1 MELVPRLETELAL
14 YLAGAR
20 WKCLMKK
27 NLVKMRVVYLIGVIG
42 AAVIKFVVAAGPP
55 DNEFV
60 WKLMPVNAAAKFF
73 KTSFATLITI
83 ANTGENFNQWANV
96 KTLKVV
102 DRAFSIIRDNVLED
116 KQVLQDA
123 KEAIKNKELVCFQ
136 SVRAGRSGPVLQR
149 VRTKLDSDRELVSM
163 VKPVKTVWALV
174 LRSNLVGAVTAT
186 ITGRN
191 GDSGVRV
198 ALATGNIGKGLVL
211 KWVLVMEVLQ
221 TVSFAIMT
229 AVVDLVAVQIIIMDG
244 LLVILPT
251 RFSEDKL

>member
-1 MELVPRLETELAL
+1 VELVLRLETELAL

-27 NLVKMRVVYLIGVIG
+27 NLVKMLGVYLIGVIG

-60 WKLMPVNAAAKFF
+60 WKLMPVNAAVKFF
-73 KTSFATLITI
+73 KTSFATLTI

-116 KQVLQDA
+116 KQVLQVA

-136 SVRAGRSGPVLQR
+136 SVQVGLSGPVSQR
-149 VRTKLDSDRELVSM
+149 ARTKLDSDRELVSM

-174 LRSNLVGAVTAT
+174 LKSNLVGAVTAT

-198 ALATGNIGKGLVL
+198 ALATGNIDKGPVL
-211 KWVLVMEVLQ
+211 RWVLVMEVLQ
-221 TVSFAIMT
+221 TVNFAIMT

-251 RFSEDKL
+251 RFLEDKL

>member
-1 MELVPRLETELAL
+1 MELVLRLETELAL

-27 NLVKMRVVYLIGVIG
+27 NLVKMLGVYLIGVIG

-73 KTSFATLITI
+73 KTSFATLTI

-123 KEAIKNKELVCFQ
+123 KEAIKNK
-136 SVRAGRSGPVLQR
+136 
-149 VRTKLDSDRELVSM
+149 
-163 VKPVKTVWALV
+163 
-174 LRSNLVGAVTAT
+174 
-186 ITGRN
+186 
-191 GDSGVRV
+191 
-198 ALATGNIGKGLVL
+198 
-211 KWVLVMEVLQ
+211 
-221 TVSFAIMT
+221 
-229 AVVDLVAVQIIIMDG
+229 
-244 LLVILPT
+244 
-251 RFSEDKL
+251 

>member
-1 MELVPRLETELAL
+1 MELVLRLETELAL

-27 NLVKMRVVYLIGVIG
+27 NLVKMLGVYLIGVIG

-73 KTSFATLITI
+73 KTSFATLTI

-116 KQVLQDA
+116 KQVLQVA

-136 SVRAGRSGPVLQR
+136 SVQAGLSGPVLQR